1 MNFAPGPVA
10 PQTVDSWH
18 LTTFSAHE
26 PRDQM
31 QSANLDITLIDP
43 LSGSGWDDLLST
55 HPDTTIFYT
64 SAWARVLAR
73 TYGHKPFYLHFTR
86 SGRSVALLPLMEVAS
101 RFTGSRGVCLPF
113 SDFCA
118 PLLFGDTE
126 ADALL
131 AQLHELAAE
140 RKWNHVELRGGV
152 PAPARDGA
160 AGTFYGHTLD
170 LSGGEEA
177 LFARFNSSVH
187 RAIRKAERSGASVDI
202 LQTRDAMREFYR
214 LHCQT
219 RRRHGVPPQ
228 PFAFFRHIQEEIIA
242 PGCGFIALARSGAR
256 CIAAAVFF
264 HWGGRGLF
272 KFGASEKRRQ
282 NLRPNNLAMW
292 EGMRYLL
299 RNGCR
304 SLHFGRTEP
313 GNEGLRRFK
322 LSWDATE
329 ETLSYIRF
337 NPITRLLVPVRQPN
351 SSAFHQKLFTKLPLA
366 LNMLAGKLI
375 YPHLD

>member
-1 MNFAPGPVA
+1 M
-10 PQTVDSWH
+10 
-18 LTTFSAHE
+18 
-26 PRDQM
+26 
-31 QSANLDITLIDP
+31 
-43 LSGSGWDDLLST
+43 
-55 HPDTTIFYT
+55 
-64 SAWARVLAR
+64 
-73 TYGHKPFYLHFTR
+73 
-86 SGRSVALLPLMEVAS
+86 ALLPLMEVAS

-113 SDFCA
+113 SDCCA
-118 PLLFGDTE
+118 PLLFGDAE
-126 ADALL
+126 GDALL

-160 AGTFYGHTLD
+160 AATFYGHTLD

-187 RAIRKAERSGASVDI
+187 RAIRKAERSGVSVDI

-219 RRRHGVPPQ
+219 RRCHGVPPQ

-242 PGCGFIALARSGAR
+242 PGCGFIALARSGTR

-264 HWGGRGLF
+264 HWGGQGLF
-272 KFGASEKRRQ
+272 KFGASEKTRQ
-282 NLRPNNLAMW
+282 NLRPNNLAIW

-299 RNGCR
+299 RHACR
-304 SLHFGRTEP
+304 SLHFGRTAP
-313 GNEGLRRFK
+313 DNEGLRRFK
-322 LSWDATE
+322 LSWGTTE
-329 ETLSYIRF
+329 EMLPYLRF
-337 NPITRLLVPVRQPN
+337 NPITRLFVPVPPAN
-351 SSAFHQKLFTKLPLA
+351 SYAFHQKLFTKLPLA